1 MTKLRLW
8 DEEFG
13 LMERE
18 GKPVVSS
25 RYVAQIFEKNHQH
38 VLESIRSILDP
49 RSGLS
54 EEFGLSNFRPSF
66 YKNAQ
71 NKKQPEYLLTRDGF
85 TMLVMGYIGEKA
97 MKFKEA
103 YINRFN
109 DMESYLA
116 SLIKARMECPALTQA
131 IQEAHETP
139 KHYHF
144 SNEFDMINRIGVGMN
159 AKQFRLSNSIPD
171 GESIRPYLTDAQVYL
186 IERLQ
191 HADVG
196 MVMVEPDFTK
206 RKYALEHYCNL
217 LKKKQKQLTA

>member
-25 RYVAQIFEKNHQH
+25 RYVAQVFEKEHKN
-38 VLESIRSILDP
+38 VLESIRNIIESK
-49 RSGLS
+49 SVMG
-54 EEFGLSNFRPSF
+54 EEFGRLNFRPSS

-71 NKKQPEYLLTRDGF
+71 NKNQPEYLLTRDGF
-85 TMLVMGYIGEKA
+85 TILVMGFTGEKA
-97 MKFKEA
+97 MEFKIA

-116 SLIKARMECPALTQA
+116 SLVKARMECPSLTQA
-131 IQEAHETP
+131 IQDAHETP

-144 SNEFDMINRIGVGMN
+144 SNEFDMINRIAVGMN